1 MKIIWVSLKLRSVHS
16 NPKENFCLNA
26 CVLLRSESIDVTPD
40 PFAKFSFAK
49 GLTKV
54 KLGGV
59 C

>member
-1 MKIIWVSLKLRSVHS
+1 MSLKVRSVYS
-16 NPKENFCLNA
+16 NPEDNSCLNV

-40 PFAKFSFAK
+40 PFAKFSFAQ